1 MIRSPTELPL
11 FTVPTLYTVL
21 RAQHRHAP
29 SITGYT
35 GKRAPTHG
43 YPGHTSLDA
52 QRKALLKHFTPL
64 QRASFRNSPNR
75 SVIIVGAGLAGLCA
89 AYELKKLGYN
99 VSVYEARH
107 RVGGRAYS
115 FRFARNKIVEGGGEL
130 IGRNHPLWC
139 GYAQN
144 FKLKFSGVFD
154 YGNSPVRFNGHT
166 LTFEESKALADAMDP
181 HIERLNHLADSIV
194 DPYEPW
200 TNANAAW
207 LDNTSLADW
216 LGSLKCPT
224 EWSKKGRAALEQQL
238 VADNGRSAG
247 EQSLLGVLAMIK
259 GHGVDRY
266 WTDTEVYRCIGGN
279 AQLAQRFR
287 DELGEDV
294 VHTGIKVTAVSKKKG
309 IVSVE
314 LAHTSEQDDDEDFEA
329 DPNSRT
335 PKTDKRKKLKPV
347 KADEAILAIPPSV
360 WHLIHFKDQDLRAKL
375 KQAPRLGV
383 NTKNLFAFKS
393 LFWQNYS
400 SSPTLTDS
408 NGPRDMTWE
417 TSEDIHKVKVNKK
430 PDFTFVAFSGASHSQ
445 ELAGLASEQ
454 CRKAA
459 LLEQLRSVYPGID
472 TQITNSK
479 FIDWPHKLFTQGSYY
494 FPAPKEVSAWGPFW
508 KTGYLDWLHFAGEHT
523 SYAFMG
529 YMEGA
534 LSSGF
539 RLAHRL
545 AVRDKLLP

>member
-1 MIRSPTELPL
+1 M
-11 FTVPTLYTVL
+11 PTLYTVL

-29 SITGYT
+29 SISGYKS
-35 GKRAPTHG
+35 KRAPTHG

-52 QRKALLKHFTPL
+52 QRRALLKHFTPL
-64 QRASFRNSPNR
+64 QRAAFRDSPNR

-89 AYELKKLGYN
+89 AYELKNLGYT

-139 GYAQN
+139 GYAQTFN
-144 FKLKFSGVFD
+144 LKFSDVFD
-154 YGNSPVRFNGHT
+154 YGNSPVRFNGRT

-194 DPYEPW
+194 DPFEPW
-200 TNANAAW
+200 TNANSAWLDKTSLAAW
-207 LDNTSLADW
+207 LT
-216 LGSLKCPT
+216 SLKCPT
-224 EWSKKGRAALEQQL
+224 KISEKGRAAVAQQL
-238 VADNGRSAG
+238 VADNGRSA
-247 EQSLLGVLAMIK
+247 EQQSLLGVLAMIK

-279 AQLAQRFR
+279 AQLAERFR
-287 DELGEDV
+287 DELGAGI
-294 VHTGIKVTAVSKKKG
+294 VHTGIKVTAISEENG
-309 IVSVE
+309 AVSVE
-314 LAHTSEQDDDEDFEA
+314 LAHTTEQDEEKDLETE
-329 DPNSRT
+329 PNSRRT
-335 PKTDKRKKLKPV
+335 KTRKGKTLEPV
-347 KADEAILAIPPSV
+347 QAHEVVLAIPPSV
-360 WHLIHFKDQDLRAKL
+360 WHLIQFKNPDLRAKL
-375 KQAPRLGV
+375 RPAPRLGV
-383 NTKNLFAFKS
+383 NTKNLFAVRTR
-393 LFWQNYS
+393 FWQNFA

-408 NGPRDMTWE
+408 DGPADMTWE
-417 TSEDIHKVKVNKK
+417 TTEDVDKVKINKQ
-430 PDFTFVAFSGASHSQ
+430 PDFDLVAFSGASHSQ
-445 ELAGLASEQ
+445 KLLNLPSDQ
-454 CRKAA
+454 VRQSTLRK
-459 LLEQLRSVYPGID
+459 QLRSIYPGID
-472 TQITNSK
+472 AQITNSK
-479 FIDWPHKLFTQGSYY
+479 FMNWPRKLFTQGSYY
-494 FPAPKEVSAWGPFW
+494 FPAPKEVTTWGPFW
-508 KTGYLDWLHFAGEHT
+508 KTGYFDWLHFAGEHT

>member
-1 MIRSPTELPL
+1 M
-11 FTVPTLYTVL
+11 PTLYTIL

-29 SITGYT
+29 SITKYK

-64 QRASFRNSPNR
+64 QRASFRDSPNR

-89 AYELKKLGYN
+89 AYELKTLGYT

-139 GYAQN
+139 GYAQT
-144 FKLKFSGVFD
+144 FKLKFSDVLE
-154 YGNSPVRFNGHT
+154 YGNSPVRFNGRT
-166 LTFEESKALADAMDP
+166 LTFEESRSLADAMDP
-181 HIERLNHLADSIV
+181 HIERFNHLADSIV
-194 DPYEPW
+194 DPFEPW
-200 TNANAAW
+200 TNANSAW
-207 LDNTSLADW
+207 LDKTSLADW
-216 LGSLKCPT
+216 LASLKCPT
-224 EWSKKGRAALEQQL
+224 EDSKKGRDAVAQQL
-238 VADNGRSAG
+238 VADNGRSA
-247 EQSLLGVLAMIK
+247 EQQSLLGVLAMIK

-279 AQLAQRFR
+279 AQLAERFR
-287 DELGEDV
+287 DELGGGV
-294 VHTGIKVTAVSKKKG
+294 VHTGIKVTAISQKNGV
-309 IVSVE
+309 VSVE
-314 LAHTSEQDDDEDFEA
+314 LAHTTEQDERNDLERG
-329 DPNSRT
+329 PNSRT
-335 PKTDKRKKLKPV
+335 PKAHKNKKLEPV
-347 KADEAILAIPPSV
+347 QADDVILAIPPSV
-360 WHLIHFKDQDLRAKL
+360 WHLIHFKDPDLRAKL

-383 NTKNLFAFKS
+383 NTKNIFALKS
-393 LFWQNYS
+393 RVWQNFS

-408 NGPRDMTWE
+408 NGPADNTWE
-417 TSEDIHKVKVNKK
+417 TSEDIENVRIKQIDTQ
-430 PDFTFVAFSGASHSQ
+430 PDFSFVAFSGAGHSQ
-445 ELAGLASEQ
+445 KLVNLASDQ
-454 CRKAA
+454 ARKAA
-459 LLEQLRSVYPGID
+459 LLKQLASVYPGMH
-472 TQITNSK
+472 TQVINSK
-479 FIDWPHKLFTQGSYY
+479 FMDWPRKLFTQGSYY

-523 SYAFMG
+523 CYAFMG

>member
-1 MIRSPTELPL
+1 
-11 FTVPTLYTVL
+11 VPTLYTVL
-21 RAQHRHAP
+21 RAQHRQAP
-29 SITGYT
+29 SITEYT
-35 GKRAPTHG
+35 GERAPTHG

-52 QRKALLKHFTPL
+52 QREALREHFTPL

-89 AYELKKLGYN
+89 AYELKKLGYT
-99 VSVYEARH
+99 VSVYEARD

-115 FRFARNKIVEGGGEL
+115 FRFARNKVVEGGGEL

-139 GYAQN
+139 GYAQT
-144 FKLKFSGVFD
+144 FKLKFSDVFD

-194 DPYEPW
+194 DPFEPW
-200 TNANAAW
+200 TNANSQY
-207 LDNTSLADW
+207 LDKTSLADW
-216 LGSLKCPT
+216 LASLKCPT
-224 EWSKKGRAALEQQL
+224 GAAKKGRAALEQQL
-238 VADNGRSAG
+238 VADNGRCA
-247 EQSLLGVLAMIK
+247 EQQSLLGVLAMIK

-279 AQLAQRFR
+279 AQLAHKFR
-287 DELGEDV
+287 DVLGDEV
-294 VHTGIKVTAVSKKKG
+294 VHTGIKVTAISEENGV
-309 IVSVE
+309 VSVE
-314 LAHTSEQDDDEDFEA
+314 LAHTTEQDEVEDLE
-329 DPNSRT
+329 PEPSPQT
-335 PKTDKRKKLKPV
+335 PKAPKGKKLKPV
-347 KADEAILAIPPSV
+347 RADEVILAIPPSV
-360 WHLIHFKDQDLRAKL
+360 WHLIRFKNPDLRAKL

-383 NTKNLFAFKS
+383 NTKNIFALKS
-393 LFWQNYS
+393 RFWQNFS

-408 NGPRDMTWE
+408 NGLADMTWE
-417 TSEDIHKVKVNKK
+417 TSEDIESAKIKK
-430 PDFTFVAFSGASHSQ
+430 TNQQPDFTFVAFSGAVHSQ
-445 ELAGLASEQ
+445 DLVDLASDQARE
-454 CRKAA
+454 AV
-459 LLEQLRSVYPGID
+459 LLKQLKRVYPGID
-472 TQITNSK
+472 AQITNSK
-479 FIDWPHKLFTQGSYY
+479 FVNWPRKLFTQGSYY

-508 KTGYLDWLHFAGEHT
+508 KTGYLDWLQFAGEHT

>member
-1 MIRSPTELPL
+1 M
-11 FTVPTLYTVL
+11 PTLYTVL

-29 SITGYT
+29 SITEYT

-52 QRKALLKHFTPL
+52 QRKALREHFTPL
-64 QRASFRNSPNR
+64 QRASIRDSPNR

-89 AYELKKLGYN
+89 AYELKTLGYT

-115 FRFARNKIVEGGGEL
+115 FRFGRNKIVEGGGEL

-139 GYAQN
+139 GYAQT
-144 FKLKFSGVFD
+144 FKLKFSDVFD
-154 YGNSPVRFNGHT
+154 YGNSPVRFNGRT

-194 DPYEPW
+194 DPFEPW
-200 TNANAAW
+200 TNANSKY
-207 LDNTSLADW
+207 LDKTSLADW
-216 LGSLKCPT
+216 LASLKCLT
-224 EWSKKGRAALEQQL
+224 GASKKGRAALEQQL
-238 VADNGRSAG
+238 VADNGRSA
-247 EQSLLGVLAMIK
+247 EKQSLLGVLAMIK

-287 DELGEDV
+287 EELGDGI
-294 VHTGIKVTAVSKKKG
+294 VHTGIKVTGISEKKG

-314 LAHTSEQDDDEDFEA
+314 LAHTTEQDEDEDLETE
-329 DPNSRT
+329 PNSRA
-335 PKTDKRKKLKPV
+335 PEAHKGKKLKPV
-347 KADEAILAIPPSV
+347 QTDEVVLAIPPSV
-360 WHLIHFKDQDLRAKL
+360 WHLIHFRDPDLRAKL

-383 NTKNLFAFKS
+383 NTKNIFALKS
-393 LFWQNYS
+393 RFWQNFS

-408 NGPRDMTWE
+408 NGPADMTWE
-417 TSEDIHKVKVNKK
+417 TSEDVDNVKIKKINKQ
-430 PDFTFVAFSGASHSQ
+430 PDFTLVGFSGASHSQ
-445 ELAGLASEQ
+445 ELVNLASDEA
-454 CRKAA
+454 REAA
-459 LLEQLRSVYPGID
+459 LLKQLRRVYPGID

-479 FIDWPHKLFTQGSYY
+479 FINWPRKRFTQGSYY

>member
-1 MIRSPTELPL
+1 M
-11 FTVPTLYTVL
+11 PTLYTVL
-21 RAQHRHAP
+21 RAQHRHAR
-29 SITGYT
+29 SISKYK

-52 QRKALLKHFTPL
+52 QRKALLKHFTPV
-64 QRASFRNSPNR
+64 QRASFRDSPNR

-89 AYELKKLGYN
+89 AYELKKLGYI
-99 VSVYEARH
+99 VKVYEARH

-144 FKLKFSGVFD
+144 FNLKFSDVFD

-166 LTFEESKALADAMDP
+166 LTFEESNALADAMDP

-194 DPYEPW
+194 DPFEPW
-200 TNANAAW
+200 TNANSAW
-207 LDNTSLADW
+207 LDETSLANW
-216 LGSLKCPT
+216 LASLKCPT
-224 EWSKKGRAALEQQL
+224 GISKKGRAALEQQL
-238 VADNGRSAG
+238 VADNGRTAA

-279 AQLAQRFR
+279 DQLAQRFR
-287 DELGEDV
+287 DELGDGV
-294 VHTGIKVTAVSKKKG
+294 VHTGIKVTAISEKKG
-309 IVSVE
+309 VVTVE
-314 LAHTSEQDDDEDFEA
+314 LAHTTEQDEENDLEPE
-329 DPNSRT
+329 PNSRT
-335 PKTDKRKKLKPV
+335 PNAHKRKQLKPV
-347 KADEAILAIPPSV
+347 RADEVILAIPPSV
-360 WHLIHFKDQDLRAKL
+360 WHLIQFKDRDLRAKL

-383 NTKNLFAFKS
+383 NTKNLFAFES
-393 LFWQNYS
+393 RFWQNYS

-408 NGPRDMTWE
+408 DGPVDMSWE
-417 TSEDIHKVKVNKK
+417 TSEDIHKVKVNRN

-445 ELAGLASEQ
+445 SLVNLASDQARE
-454 CRKAA
+454 AA
-459 LLEQLRSVYPGID
+459 VLQQLRSVYPGID

-479 FIDWPHKLFTQGSYY
+479 FMDWPRKFFTQGSYY